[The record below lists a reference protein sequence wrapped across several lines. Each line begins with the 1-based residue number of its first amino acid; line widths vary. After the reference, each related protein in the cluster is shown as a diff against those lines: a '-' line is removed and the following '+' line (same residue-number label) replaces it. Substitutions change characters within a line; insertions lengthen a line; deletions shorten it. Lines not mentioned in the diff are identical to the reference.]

1 MCVSIAV
8 RNCCCCMIAYFLL
21 FAELRLVVTIR
32 QEAHNMTGAN
42 ADLHH
47 CHDVRDAHNLLVL
60 PELPPAKSIYM
71 TPWETTDDI
80 HPRID
85 TPLRF
90 GFELPYLAFDCRYR
104 IRFAKDNTNNR
115 EPNQC
120 STEAARPRLES
131 VEADL
136 QSEWSDDVDQLFP
149 DLAVPP
155 ANRTEQRTW
164 AHAPNAA
171 YPGALRVPRYG
182 AYYVS
187 PQSVWQVQESER
199 YRCSEVMYVTS
210 ATLDNL
216 RACGALAITSLAND
230 TVRVASY
237 AVELELATPANAR
250 YGANRIE
257 THLYVDKYDNT
268 VHLTL
273 VNGISFDSRV
283 TLLSAT
289 LGQLGILEEQDD
301 RLEFVIVARASQP
314 LHSDMLWLHK
324 PKHVDIEFLH
334 SSEKPRKD
342 ADGAFVHRWTFATNS
357 SVSVLDE
364 RLTIDVRTHKH
375 MHHSDVCSI
384 HLDFLIANPRAL
396 QLASSRG
403 GGGTGLL
410 TNHVVLYNGKGL
422 VESDVQVDDGSRVCM
437 INNVFMP
444 TDMALIVA
452 VRLVEAWL
460 CVVSA
465 ENKASGSEKNMQCED
480 QRHTIALFKDGKP
493 NRDLNVSV
501 AYPGR
506 LGANSVELCFN
517 TTLRITD
524 SEDLT
529 LNAPQQRYESRVELV
544 PRTQLAH
551 GPSLFESL
559 AEERELVGVNG
570 ALRADSNQTEAFA
583 AFHVQRA
590 LKKIGRDNADFHV
603 RALALNI
610 ASEIGTTHNMSA
622 FSANAILILVFLM
635 IVCVFVAYFVI
646 SSVNLSALLRRQ
658 RRTFLND
665 AT

>member
-1 MCVSIAV
+1 MHTHAMFIFSFFPLAV
-8 RNCCCCMIAYFLL
+8 LAIHMAP
-21 FAELRLVVTIR
+21 EL
-32 QEAHNMTGAN
+32 HNVTGAN

-60 PELPPAKSIYM
+60 PELPAAKSIYI
-71 TPWETTDDI
+71 TPWESTEDI

-85 TPLRF
+85 TPLGF

-104 IRFAKDNTNNR
+104 IRFVSNSDANR
-115 EPNQC
+115 SLDQC
-120 STEAARPRLES
+120 STEAARPHLES

-136 QSEWSDDVDQLFP
+136 QQSDWSDDVEQLFP
-149 DLAVPP
+149 DLTPT
-155 ANRTEQRTW
+155 NRSEQQRTW

-171 YPGALRVPRYG
+171 YPGALRLARYG

-187 PQSVWQVQESER
+187 PKSVWRVAESER
-199 YRCSEVMYVTS
+199 YRCSQVTYTTS

-216 RACGALAITSLAND
+216 RRCDALAITSLAND

-250 YGANRIE
+250 YGVNRVQ

-273 VNGISFDSRV
+273 VNGISFDSRT

-289 LGQLGILEEQDD
+289 IGQLGIIEERQD
-301 RLEFVIVARASQP
+301 RLEFVLVARAAAP
-314 LHSDMLWLHK
+314 LHSDALWLHK
-324 PKHVDIEFLH
+324 PKHVDIALVG
-334 SSEKPRKD
+334 SEKPVRD
-342 ADGAFVHRWTFATNS
+342 SDGTFVHRWMFASNS

-384 HLDFLIANPRAL
+384 HLDLLLANPRAL
-396 QLASSRG
+396 QMASAARPGSG
-403 GGGTGLL
+403 GSML

-422 VESDVQVDDGSRVCM
+422 VENDVKVDDGSRVCM
-437 INNVFMP
+437 INNVLMP
-444 TDMALIVA
+444 HDMELIVA
-452 VRLVEAWL
+452 VRLAEAWL
-460 CVVSA
+460 CVVGG
-465 ENKASGSEKNMQCED
+465 SGKSERSGADMQCEA
-480 QRHTIALFKDGKP
+480 QRHAIPLFRKGRP
-493 NRDLNVSV
+493 NHDLNVTVS
-501 AYPGR
+501 YPGR
-506 LGANSVELCFN
+506 LGANSIELCFN

-544 PRTQLAH
+544 PRTQLADDAT
-551 GPSLFESL
+551 PSLFESL
-559 AEERELVGVNG
+559 AKERTLGGLNA
-570 ALRADSNQTEAFA
+570 ALRADSNQSDAYA

-610 ASEIGTTHNMSA
+610 ASEIGTTHNMSD
-622 FSANAILILVFLM
+622 FSANMILLSVFAMIL
-635 IVCVFVAYFVI
+635 CVFGAYFVI
-646 SSVNLSALLRRQ
+646 SSVNVSALFRR
-658 RRTFLND
+658 RRTFLDHTFAN
-665 AT
+665 